1 MSKYVIV
8 SDSLKE
14 TLMEALRGEPPAG
27 MLGREACQYR
37 HGAEIKEET
46 RIKMKSMSDVE
57 QRLTEL
63 EAAIEKE
70 AACQHNSLCCQP
82 DWYGWYCQICGNQR

>member
-14 TLMEALRGEPPAG
+14 TLMEALSGEPPAG
-27 MLGREACQYR
+27 MIGREAFQYR
-37 HGAEIKEET
+37 RGGEIAEDT

-57 QRLTEL
+57 QTLQEL

-70 AACQHNSLCCQP
+70 E
-82 DWYGWYCQICGNQR
+82 RM